1 MSLRTFSEK
10 PVLTSTL
17 IHGSFLLLLALI
29 LLWKPRTRFVTD
41 LEVFEVPVQSTQ
53 PLTIEEAK
61 PKLQEETPRK
71 AIFGV
76 TKKSHTDSTSDIA
89 LKAGN
94 TVAKTP
100 DLEKLN
106 PEDETA
112 LPIPTD
118 EFLVS
123 DMPKLKSEV
132 RIPYPTEAKQAG
144 IQGPVV
150 LNLLIDATG
159 SVREVQLV
167 QGPGY
172 GLNEAALEA
181 LKQFKF
187 EPAKVQNNP
196 VAVRIRYTYR
206 FVLER

>member
-1 MSLRTFSEK
+1 MFLFGIIYFGSK
-10 PVLTSTL
+10 P
-17 IHGSFLLLLALI
+17 
-29 LLWKPRTRFVTD
+29 RFVTELD
-41 LEVFEVPVQSTQ
+41 VFESPNVAPL

-61 PKLQEETPRK
+61 PKPQEETPRK

-76 TKKSHTDSTSDIA
+76 SRKSLTEADSNVEV
-89 LKAGN
+89 KAGN

-112 LPIPTD
+112 LPIPAD
-118 EFLVS
+118 EFLVT
-123 DMPKLKSEV
+123 DMPRLKSEV
-132 RIPYPTEAKQAG
+132 RIPYPPQAKAAN

-150 LNLLIDATG
+150 MTLLIDASG
-159 SVREVQLV
+159 QVREAKVV

-172 GLNEAALEA
+172 GLDEAAVEA
-181 LKQFKF
+181 IKQFRF
-187 EPAKVQNNP
+187 EPAKVQSNP